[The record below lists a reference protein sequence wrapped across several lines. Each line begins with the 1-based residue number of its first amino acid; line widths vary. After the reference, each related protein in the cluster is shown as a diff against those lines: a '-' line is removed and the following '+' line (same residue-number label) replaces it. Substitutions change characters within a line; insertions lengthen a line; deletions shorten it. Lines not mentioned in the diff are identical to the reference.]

1 MKKLPSTVIA
11 LGLVSFFT
19 DLSSEMI
26 YPLLPLFLTGVLGA
40 GKRNLGFIEGLAEAT
55 AALLKVA
62 SGFWA
67 DKGGKRKPFVLF
79 GYGIAS
85 LARPCIG
92 LASVWPMVLLLRFL
106 DRIGKGVRSSP
117 RDALIADVIEPEM
130 RGRAYGFHRA
140 MDHAG
145 SVAGP
150 LIAAALL
157 HLAGF
162 SLGQVFLAAGIPAL
176 IVIPII
182 LLRVKETPEGAPVPT
197 KPLNFKETWGVMP
210 EGFKGFLLALTLF
223 SLGNATD
230 LFLLLALSE
239 RDLSAPWV
247 LILWSAHSVVK
258 MTAAWLAGGWADRLG
273 RRKVII
279 AGWATHILVYA
290 VFAFAPSVEVVIVA
304 FMLYGFTNGLSEPAE
319 KALVADYAPADQRGT
334 SFGFYHGVVGLCA
347 LPASLA
353 FGILWDVYGATLA
366 FMFDSILALMATFV
380 FIALVPNQGRRMK
393 SGGA

>member
-1 MKKLPSTVIA
+1 MRKLPSTVVA

-55 AALLKVA
+55 AALLKVV
-62 SGFWA
+62 SGLWA

-92 LASVWPMVLLLRFL
+92 LAHVWPMVLLLRFL
-106 DRIGKGVRSSP
+106 DRIGKGLRSSP
-117 RDALIADVIEPEM
+117 RDALIADVISPDM

-150 LIAAALL
+150 LIAAALI

-162 SLGQVFLAAGIPAL
+162 SLGHVFLAAGIPAL
-176 IVIPII
+176 IVIPLI
-182 LLRVKETPEGAPVPT
+182 LFKVKEKPEGEVKPNRA
-197 KPLNFKETWGVMP
+197 PLNLKKNWALLP
-210 EGFKGFLLALTLF
+210 QGFKGFLLALTLF

-258 MTAAWLAGGWADRLG
+258 MVAAWLAGGWADRIG
-273 RRKVII
+273 RRIVIL

-290 VFAFAPSVEVVIVA
+290 TFAFAESREIVIAA
-304 FMLYGFTNGLSEPAE
+304 FMLYGFTNGLTEPAE
-319 KALVADYAPADQRGT
+319 KALVADYAPADQRGG
-334 SFGFYHGVVGLCA
+334 SFGYYHGVVGLCA
-347 LPASLA
+347 LPASLI
-353 FGILWDVYGATLA
+353 FGFLWDLHGATSAFLFDAVLA
-366 FMFDSILALMATFV
+366 V
-380 FIALVPNQGRRMK
+380 FAVFLFAALVPPHVRR
-393 SGGA
+393 